1 MKYNGFMVPKA
12 FCKSISIV
20 AVKRPESKLVSILS
34 VRFERQVPVEWLT
47 NSQLVSIWNFI
58 DTP

>member
-1 MKYNGFMVPKA
+1 MVPKA

-20 AVKRPESKLVSILS
+20 AVKRPELKLVSILS